1 MEILKRKQI
10 QSIVPTT
17 RRLLYKKKE
26 TRWFKFFNI
35 NSRTTH
41 SSTLVGAAQEQK
53 RLEWRKRGEPE
64 VRNGKQKL
72 ELEYHFYDGKKG
84 KGSTRSTLGMENKW
98 RKAQQPLLQ
107 PQTVLVYILKNRLL
121 LRKCTNGCIWWDR
134 WDRRWGRNFCSDK
147 EWNELS
153 LVWRFS
159 ANIFAY
165 VNVRCSFERKRIIV
179 CFSRF
184 YVFPRLSV
192 CYWNV

>member
-1 MEILKRKQI
+1 MLKEASLSFFLKER
-10 QSIVPTT
+10 VPLLPRNGNSKTKTNPEHCSDDTT
-17 RRLLYKKKE
+17 TSLQKKKE

-134 WDRRWGRNFCSDK
+134 W
-147 EWNELS
+147 
-153 LVWRFS
+153 
-159 ANIFAY
+159 
-165 VNVRCSFERKRIIV
+165 
-179 CFSRF
+179 
-184 YVFPRLSV
+184 
-192 CYWNV
+192 